1 MKTTITLIAAML
13 LLVMVGCT
21 EQPPKDARYPFKS
34 AIIKK
39 ITGGETENTIYIDD
53 YGAKETIETILADP
67 MTTSI
72 HALRIRLPGGEFA
85 ILVNLLNK
93 TANLI
98 SSDEMYT
105 YYGIT
110 FKDAEDLE
118 NYKEIGEEEVAGK
131 PCKVYLNMTP
141 DIVGDENTVK
151 IWNNIVMED
160 FTISGEQTFGS
171 CITSIELNVPIPPE
185 KFEIP
190 KGIKIKESPN
200 E

>member
-13 LLVMVGCT
+13 LLVMTGCK
-21 EQPPKDARYPFKS
+21 EQPPADARYPFKS

>member
-1 MKTTITLIAAML
+1 ML

-21 EQPPKDARYPFKS
+21 EQPPADARYPFKS

-39 ITGGETENTIYIDD
+39 MKGDTDIIIYIDD
-53 YGAKETIETILADP
+53 YGAKETIEAILADP
-67 MTTSI
+67 MMTNRHT
-72 HALRIRLPGGEFA
+72 LEIRLPGGEFA

-93 TANLI
+93 TAYLI

-160 FTISGEQTFGS
+160 FTISGEQGYGMW
-171 CITSIELNVPIPPE
+171 ITSFELNVPIPPE

-190 KGIKIKESPN
+190 KGIKIREGQD

>member
-1 MKTTITLIAAML
+1 MKATITLIASL
-13 LLVMVGCT
+13 LLVMAGCK
-21 EQPPKDARYPFKS
+21 EQPSKDARYPFKS

-93 TANLI
+93 TAYLI
-98 SSDEMYT
+98 PSDEMYT

-131 PCKVYLNMTP
+131 PCKVYLNMAL
-141 DIVGDENTVK
+141 DFVGENTVK

-190 KGIKIKESPN
+190 KGIKIKESPD